1 MMSRTA
7 LLLVI
12 ASAMTVPAG
21 AASPS
26 AQSQPSAKAAK
37 EAPRAEKVVCRSINT
52 TGSLIAS
59 DRVCKTR
66 AEWDR
71 EADETARDIDQQTKR
86 ATGVRIDPS
95 TGMPTPPH

>member
-12 ASAMTVPAG
+12 ASAMSVPAG

-26 AQSQPSAKAAK
+26 AQSQPSAKAPK
-37 EAPRAEKVVCRSINT
+37 AEKVVCRSINT

-59 DRVCKTR
+59 DRVCKTT

-86 ATGVRIDPS
+86 ATGVPIDPS